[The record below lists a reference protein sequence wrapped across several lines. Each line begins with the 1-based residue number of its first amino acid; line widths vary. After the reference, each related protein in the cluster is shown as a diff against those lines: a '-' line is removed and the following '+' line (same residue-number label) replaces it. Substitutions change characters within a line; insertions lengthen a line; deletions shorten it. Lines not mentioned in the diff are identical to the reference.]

1 MMTRYMSLG
10 LAILLSC
17 AAFAAGTGTDTS
29 AMYTEAGLKMADT
42 SGNERREG
50 RRDDRGDDRDD
61 RQDCRQDEGR
71 VGGDKRDCKQ
81 DARGDDGDDA

>member
-1 MMTRYMSLG
+1 MMTRYMSFG
-10 LAILLSC
+10 LATLMSC
-17 AAFAAGTGTDTS
+17 AAFAADTGTDTS
-29 AMYTEAGLKMADT
+29 AMHTETGVRMADT

>member
-1 MMTRYMSLG
+1 MTRYMSLG

-17 AAFAAGTGTDTS
+17 AAFAAGTGTDSS

-61 RQDCRQDEGR
+61 RQDCRDDEGL

>member
-10 LAILLSC
+10 LATLLSC
-17 AAFAAGTGTDTS
+17 AAFAGDTGTDTS
-29 AMYTEAGLKMADT
+29 ARYTETGVRMADT
-42 SGNERREG
+42 SGNE

>member
-17 AAFAAGTGTDTS
+17 TAFAGDTETDTS
-29 AMYTEAGLKMADT
+29 ARYTETGVRMADT

>member
-1 MMTRYMSLG
+1 MMTRYMSYG
-10 LAILLSC
+10 LAMLLSC
-17 AAFAAGTGTDTS
+17 AAFAGDTGTDTS
-29 AMYTEAGLKMADT
+29 ATYTEPGMRIADT

-61 RQDCRQDEGR
+61 RQDCREDEGV

-81 DARGDDGDDA
+81 DARRDDGDDA

>member
-1 MMTRYMSLG
+1 MTRYMSLG

-17 AAFAAGTGTDTS
+17 AAFAGETGTDFS
-29 AMYTEAGLKMADT
+29 ATYTETGLKIADT

-61 RQDCRQDEGR
+61 RQDCREDEGV

-81 DARGDDGDDA
+81 DARRDDGDDA

>member
-1 MMTRYMSLG
+1 MTRYTSLG
-10 LAILLSC
+10 LATLLSC
-17 AAFAAGTGTDTS
+17 AAFAGDTGTDTS
-29 AMYTEAGLKMADT
+29 ATYTETNPKMADT
-42 SGNERREG
+42 RGKE

-71 VGGDKRDCKQ
+71 IGGDKRDCKQ

>member
-1 MMTRYMSLG
+1 MISKVIAAAILG
-10 LAILLSC
+10 LLS
-17 AAFAAGTGTDTS
+17 FAATAATGLTNDRVTFGESDFVIVDT
-29 AMYTEAGLKMADT
+29 GGQD
-42 SGNERREG
+42 

-81 DARGDDGDDA
+81 DSREDDEYGEGDP

>member
-10 LAILLSC
+10 LATLLSC
-17 AAFAAGTGTDTS
+17 AAIAGDTGTDTS
-29 AMYTEAGLKMADT
+29 ATYTETGMRMADT
-42 SGNERREG
+42 RGNE

>member
-1 MMTRYMSLG
+1 MMTRCISLG
-10 LAILLSC
+10 LATLLSC
-17 AAFAAGTGTDTS
+17 AAFAGDTGIDTS
-29 AMYTEAGLKMADT
+29 VTYTETDMRMADT
-42 SGNERREG
+42 RGKD

-61 RQDCRQDEGR
+61 RQDCRDDEGL

>member
-10 LAILLSC
+10 LATLLGC
-17 AAFAAGTGTDTS
+17 AAFAGDTGIDTS
-29 AMYTEAGLKMADT
+29 ATYTETGMRMADT